1 MRYFIIPLNNI
12 FTTGTSS
19 GKGLVSQPAS
29 ASSAAQAAALNSG
42 VKRQRSPSPPRTC
55 GSGQTIS
62 VGLPTR
68 YGY

>member
-1 MRYFIIPLNNI
+1 MNYI

-19 GKGLVSQPAS
+19 NKGLISQPAS

-55 GSGQTIS
+55 NSGQTIS

-68 YGY
+68 YNY

>member
-1 MRYFIIPLNNI
+1 MNYI

-19 GKGLVSQPAS
+19 NKGLISQPAS
-29 ASSAAQAAALNSG
+29 ASSAAQAAALNAG

-55 GSGQTIS
+55 NSGQTIS

-68 YGY
+68 YNY